1 MQGKGGR
8 DTHRMQRN
16 WFATHGMNHF
26 RVRQYI
32 ILGYTDF
39 NKGEVTMQCTHK
51 NTISRPPASSHKRVR
66 HCIFMKHKKMILSS
80 DIWIKDHF

>member
-8 DTHRMQRN
+8 DTHRMQHN
-16 WFATHGMNHF
+16 WFATHGMDRF
-26 RVRQYI
+26 RVKAIHNFRVHR
-32 ILGYTDF
+32 F
-39 NKGEVTMQCTHK
+39 FKGEVTMQCTHK